1 MLKYPCLVLDHD
13 DTVVQSEKTIG
24 YPFFCEIL
32 RDFRPGCHISFYDY
46 VMDCCHYGFAEMC
59 RRRFQFTEK
68 ELKDEYLGWM
78 EHVRTNIPPVF
89 PGMDEV
95 IRRQKENG
103 GLICVVSHSSIE
115 NITRDYG
122 LYFNTQPDDIFG
134 WDLPEE
140 KRKPNLYPLQEI
152 MRRYN
157 LSAKE
162 ILVVDDMKLA
172 WQMAHPLGVPIGFAA
187 WGKTEFPEISEE
199 MRRLCDYS
207 FDSTKDLA
215 KFLFD

>member
-1 MLKYPCLVLDHD
+1 
-13 DTVVQSEKTIG
+13 
-24 YPFFCEIL
+24 
-32 RDFRPGCHISFYDY
+32 
-46 VMDCCHYGFAEMC
+46 
-59 RRRFQFTEK
+59 
-68 ELKDEYLGWM
+68 M

-89 PGMDEV
+89 PGMDEI

-140 KRKPNLYPLQEI
+140 KRKPNLYPLQQI
-152 MRRYN
+152 MRKYDLAPN
-157 LSAKE
+157 D

-172 WQMAHPLGVPIGFAA
+172 WQMAHPLGVPIAFAA
-187 WGKTEFPEISEE
+187 WGKTEFPEISEK
-199 MRRLCDYS
+199 MRQLCDYS